1 MPETLVSTHHQ
12 RAELGVARGQRFS
25 GFMENFYFSIM
36 IRIKVTELIFCYRF
50 AQSIR
55 RFSRVGVMTD
65 ENIVSR
71 TAEKDID

>member
-1 MPETLVSTHHQ
+1 
-12 RAELGVARGQRFS
+12 
-25 GFMENFYFSIM
+25 M